1 MVKLPKGT
9 RSTFDA
15 LHRIIKKGDVI
26 SLRSELD
33 AGTNPNLS
41 NRFAWTLLML
51 SALEG
56 NLKIGELLISRGA
69 DVNATNKFGETA
81 LSLAAHR
88 AHMRFIKLLLTH
100 GASADCLP
108 HGSNLEDRLRSSS
121 GLSDHKI
128 ADIMDVV
135 RTTKADSW

>member
-1 MVKLPKGT
+1 MGNFHFNT
-9 RSTFDA
+9 
-15 LHRIIKKGDVI
+15 LHRLIKKGDVV
-26 SLRSELD
+26 SLRRELD
-33 AGTNPNLS
+33 AGTSPNFS

-51 SALEG
+51 AALEG
-56 NLKIGELLISRGA
+56 NSKIGELLISRGA

-81 LSLAAHR
+81 LSIAAHR

-100 GASADCLP
+100 GASIDCLP

-121 GLSDHKI
+121 GLPDHKI

-135 RTTKADSW
+135 RATKSR

>member
-1 MVKLPKGT
+1 MKLRQGK

-15 LHRIIKKGDVI
+15 LHRLIKHGDIV
-26 SLRSELD
+26 SLQRELD
-33 AGTNPNLS
+33 AGTSPNLS
-41 NRFAWTLLML
+41 NRFSWTLLML
-51 SALEG
+51 AALEG

-69 DVNATNKFGETA
+69 DINATNKLGETA

-88 AHMRFIKLLLTH
+88 AHMRLIKLLLTH
-100 GASADCLP
+100 GASIDCLP

-121 GLSDHKI
+121 GPTDHKI

-135 RTTKADSW
+135 RSTKSR

>member
-1 MVKLPKGT
+1 MGNIHFNT
-9 RSTFDA
+9 
-15 LHRIIKKGDVI
+15 LHRLIKKGGVV
-26 SLRSELD
+26 SLRRELD
-33 AGTNPNLS
+33 AGTSPNLS

-51 SALEG
+51 AALEG
-56 NLKIGELLISRGA
+56 NSKIGELLISRGA
-69 DVNATNKFGETA
+69 DVNATNNFGETA

-100 GASADCLP
+100 GASIDCLP

-121 GLSDHKI
+121 GLPDHKI

-135 RTTKADSW
+135 RATKSR